1 MTLNWRTRLAMALGV
16 CNLAQAQPM
25 CRADAAAQRTQVVEL
40 YTSEGCNSCPPADRW
55 LSSLKQRP
63 GVMALAFHVDYWDR
77 LGWVDRFASAQFT
90 ARQAQQ
96 VASAG
101 ASFTYTPQVLV
112 NGRDWRGWPNLPP
125 AQPKALV
132 KLSLSRGA
140 DGIAVASVL
149 PLAGAPERLALWW
162 AQVEDGHVSQVLAGE
177 NKGVRLRHDHVVVQ
191 YGQVAA
197 WRGLPGEAHQ
207 ERLQWDRI
215 RNSGHVTRWVA
226 VVVDAVTGQPLQAG
240 QIDC

>member
-1 MTLNWRTRLAMALGV
+1 MSINRRALLAIALGI

-25 CRADAAAQRTQVVEL
+25 CRADAAAQPTQVVEL

-63 GVMALAFHVDYWDR
+63 GVVALAFHVDYWDR
-77 LGWVDRFASAQFT
+77 LGWVDRFASLNYA

-101 ASFTYTPQVLV
+101 AGFAYTPQVLV
-112 NGRDWRGWPNLPP
+112 NGREWHGWPNLP
-125 AQPKALV
+125 AVRPKALV
-132 KLSLSRGA
+132 TLSLARGA
-140 DGIAVASVL
+140 DGTVVASVL
-149 PLAGAPERLALWW
+149 PLAGAPGSLALWW

-177 NKGVRLRHDHVVVQ
+177 NKGVRLRHDNVVVK
-191 YGQVAA
+191 YGQVPA
-197 WRGLPGEAHQ
+197 WRVLPGEAHQ
-207 ERLQWDRI
+207 ERLPWGRI
-215 RNSGHVTRWVA
+215 HTAGQAARWVA
-226 VVVDAVTGQPLQAG
+226 VVVDAVTRQPLQAA